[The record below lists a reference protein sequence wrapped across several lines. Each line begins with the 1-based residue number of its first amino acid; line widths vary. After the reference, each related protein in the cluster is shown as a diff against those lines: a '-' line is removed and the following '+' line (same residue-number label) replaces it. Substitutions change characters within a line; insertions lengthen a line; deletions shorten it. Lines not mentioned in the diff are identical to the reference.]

1 MFAINQASEIKN
13 REQKKLE
20 AQSINQSNE
29 LHLIQNENLKE
40 LLDRNPDLKKEVE
53 ETEKLIK
60 TEITDI
66 NEFNSILI
74 EISEMELDK
83 LDVENL
89 KLSKMKLESAPNY
102 KRETILTTILIFI
115 IIVALLVLIG
125 APSFMWLFYV
135 MITLGLLIGV
145 YDCFCFKKKI
155 NKINRIKA
163 DIKSRIMATKFQ
175 YWRDKAL
182 VNFFNKNFHVS
193 DSDTTDKDYEKLSYV
208 ISKAPINDIKCQ
220 KQISN
225 NILDNNAAHKKIWCL
240 NTKDKG
246 YHEKQLLGSDV
257 GILYLRWCI
266 NHFMCDKSRNFILDE
281 RLSPLFNFKNWF
293 YLQYIRCFMILSIYC
308 HTPEILLSLLSNE
321 DRYNF
326 FKKFHKILEINLK
339 DDDKSLF
346 YDYLNSCREI
356 ILKSEDNNNDLC
368 DKNRA
373 IEVFDLDK
381 IRNFEEPGP
390 KKNLTLDLNKEKN
403 TTILSNN
410 KVNINKQNDSPKSGE
425 NKLNARHN

>member
-1 MFAINQASEIKN
+1 MENK
-13 REQKKLE
+13 KKLE
-20 AQSINQSNE
+20 APQSINQSNE
-29 LHLIQNENLKE
+29 LHLIKDENLKKF
-40 LLDRNPDLKKEVE
+40 LYKNPDVKRDVE
-53 ETEKLIK
+53 EVHKLIK

-89 KLSKMKLESAPNY
+89 KLSKMKLESVPNY
-102 KRETILTTILIFI
+102 TREKILTTILIFI

-125 APSFMWLFYV
+125 APSFVWLFYV

-155 NKINRIKA
+155 NKIDRIKA
-163 DIKSRIMATKFQ
+163 DIKSRIMATKFR

-182 VNFFNKNFHVS
+182 VNFFNKNFVAG
-193 DSDTTDKDYEKLSYV
+193 DTGIRDKDYDKLLDV
-208 ISKAPINDIKCQ
+208 IAKSPISNEEDK

-225 NILDNNAAHKKIWCL
+225 NILGKHGKHEKIWCL
-240 NTKDKG
+240 NTENKD
-246 YHEKQLLGSDV
+246 YNTSSVLIDSLLP
-257 GILYLRWCI
+257 IYLNCCVSS
-266 NHFMCDKSRNFILDE
+266 FTCDKSRNFILDK
-281 RLSPLFNFKNWF
+281 RLSPLFNFKDWF
-293 YLQYIRCFMILSIYC
+293 YLRYIRRFMILSIYC
-308 HTPEILLSLLSNE
+308 HSPEILLLLISNE

-356 ILKSEDNNNDLC
+356 ILKSKDNNNDLC

-373 IEVFDLDK
+373 IDVY
-381 IRNFEEPGP
+381 
-390 KKNLTLDLNKEKN
+390 DLNKIRDFKEPEPEKISTIETKKNKIISSDNEIN
-403 TTILSNN
+403 TTEQDNN
-410 KVNINKQNDSPKSGE
+410 SIQLEPIDTEENRNDP
-425 NKLNARHN
+425 